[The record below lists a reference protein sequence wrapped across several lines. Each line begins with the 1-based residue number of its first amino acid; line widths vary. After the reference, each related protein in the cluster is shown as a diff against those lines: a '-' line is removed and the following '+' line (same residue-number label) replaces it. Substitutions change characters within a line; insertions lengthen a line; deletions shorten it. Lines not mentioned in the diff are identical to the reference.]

1 MNLFPCLGSG
11 DGIAA
16 RQRIGKADAAGLGGI
31 DHGTD
36 AVPLH
41 RRDRQLHLRLGAR
54 HRCNTARRA
63 RHRKSVGGA
72 PAVALKALRP
82 GIRQPQDYS
91 ERVGLSGLEDSF
103 LLAALQ
109 LIGRKV
115 NQCFIVHAA
124 RLRYSQLC
132 GNPGPYAVSIILP
145 GGDGIPRHRRHEVQ
159 HHLIDDRIVRPR
171 PCAVE
176 GHIPIEGRPA
186 VCLLG
191 AGLIRVP
198 DPAKVILLIQNC
210 GPYKERTAAQHLPAF
225 GSPPLGLSFRRGR
238 ADGGIP
244 YHLIADLKVP
254 VGPGKGHIAA
264 HRLAHGIRVPCA
276 RAKAAVRRAGRDLR
290 RCQLRAFR
298 HRQLLLIRPIL
309 PAAVYHLESHG
320 TGRRGRTLNGDG
332 VFRFFKHSIYIACRQ
347 MHHIFT
353 HLQRNPTLGFDNL
366 SRINRIVRKL
376 Q

>member
-1 MNLFPCLGSG
+1 MNRFPCLGSG

-16 RQRIGKADAAGLGGI
+16 RLSIGKADAAGLGGI
-31 DHGTD
+31 DHGID
-36 AVPLH
+36 AVLLH
-41 RRDRQLHLRLGAR
+41 RRDRQLHLRLGAGNK
-54 HRCNTARRA
+54 CNAARRA
-63 RHRKSVGGA
+63 RHQKLIVFALSVS
-72 PAVALKALRP
+72 LKTLRP
-82 GIRQPQDYS
+82 GIRQPQDHP
-91 ERVGLSGLEDSF
+91 ERISLSGLEDAS
-103 LLAALQ
+103 LAAVQ
-109 LIGRKV
+109 FIACKE
-115 NQCFIVHAA
+115 NQRPVVHFSGLGHPQRLGKAVSHAA
-124 RLRYSQLC
+124 
-132 GNPGPYAVSIILP
+132 GIILP
-145 GGDGIPRHRRHEVQ
+145 GGDRIAHHRRYEVQ
-159 HHLIDDRIVRPR
+159 HHLIDDRIRPR

-198 DPAKVILLIQNC
+198 DPAKVILLIQNH
-210 GPYKERTAAQHLPAF
+210 GPFKERTAAQHLPAF

-353 HLQRNPTLGFDNL
+353 HLQRNPALGFDNL